1 MKFKHRSLL
10 PLLAFLGEG
19 INAQRFDEFMLA
31 VDYPGIGDT
40 CADALNTTVS
50 NCPYFL
56 GSVSIDNPR
65 LDSDQLSLLCTSDC
79 RTSLTSVRQTI
90 ATGCNQDSDI
100 ISLDDIDWPGM
111 DSPAASDLVA
121 F

>member
-1 MKFKHRSLL
+1 MKFEQPSLL
-10 PLLAFLGEG
+10 PLLVLLREG
-19 INAQRFDEFMLA
+19 INAQRFDNFMLA
-31 VDYPGIGDT
+31 VDYPGISHA

-56 GSVSIDNPR
+56 GSVSINNPR
-65 LDSDQLSLLCTSDC
+65 LDSDQLSLLCTSAC

-90 ATGCNQDSDI
+90 ANGCNQDSDI

-111 DSPAASDLVA
+111 DSPLPRIW
-121 F
+121 